1 MLCKHQANKSWG
13 INFKVRNMTRDKSHF
28 IVMKGSIH
36 YKDIA
41 ILSLHTHDNIAL
53 KYTKM
58 LKFNKI
64 KEEIDQ
70 FNIIINFNIHLSV

>member
-1 MLCKHQANKSWG
+1 MLCKHQTNKSWG

-28 IVMKGSIH
+28 IVKKGSIP

-41 ILSLHTHDNIAL
+41 ILSLHTHNNIAL

-70 FNIIINFNIHLSV
+70 FNIIINVNIHLSV